1 MLGAGKSRRARLP
14 FPVWTVDAGPA
25 KRGRVSALNV
35 YIDSPCPHAYPHS
48 SSAAG
53 DCVTL
58 LKSIAPPVLSFL
70 ALMALGLIAPTLG
83 RVLDLALPFF
93 GLILL
98 GFVFGKAM
106 DIPETGLAWMHA
118 FIVYLALPALFFNL
132 ISMTPVAE
140 LANWRFILIT
150 SGCTLIA
157 FACGFGIGWFAS
169 GGKIEDATMQGVA
182 GGYSNVGYMGPGL
195 TLATFGAA
203 SVAPTA
209 LIFAFDSAIFFTLTP
224 FLMGIAGGRKTSA
237 LATTLMVARKVFFH
251 PFNIAIALGVL
262 AAWAQWRPPFV
273 VDKMVIWLSGAA
285 APCALFVMGAT
296 VALRPVTKFAPEA
309 PALLAVKLVLHPL
322 LVWGALNLAGG
333 VSQIWVYTA
342 VLMAALPPALN
353 VFVIARQYGVY
364 VERASS
370 IVMAGTVAS
379 VITVT
384 TLLYAFSASP

>member
-1 MLGAGKSRRARLP
+1 MP
-14 FPVWTVDAGPA
+14 FPVWTADAGPA

-35 YIDSPCPHAYPHS
+35 YIDSPCPHAYPHA

-58 LKSIAPPVLSFL
+58 LKSIVPPVLSFL

-98 GFVFGKAM
+98 GFVFAKAM

-150 SGCTLIA
+150 SGCTFIA

-209 LIFAFDSAIFFTLTP
+209 LIFTFDSAIFFTLTP

-237 LATTLMVARKVFFH
+237 LATALMVARKVFFH

>member
-1 MLGAGKSRRARLP
+1 MP
-14 FPVWTVDAGPA
+14 FPVWTADAGPA

-35 YIDSPCPHAYPHS
+35 YIDSPCPHAYPHA

-58 LKSIAPPVLSFL
+58 LKSIVPPVLSFL

-237 LATTLMVARKVFFH
+237 LATALMVARKVFFH

-353 VFVIARQYGVY
+353 VLVIARQYGVY

>member
-1 MLGAGKSRRARLP
+1 MRALN
-14 FPVWTVDAGPA
+14 VYQ
-25 KRGRVSALNV
+25 ALNV
-35 YIDSPCPHAYPHS
+35 YIDSPSPRAYPRAFF
-48 SSAAG
+48 AAEFR
-53 DCVTL
+53 VPFF
-58 LKSIAPPVLSFL
+58 KSIAAPVAGFL
-70 ALMALGLIAPTLG
+70 ALMAVGLFAPALG

-106 DIPETGLAWMHA
+106 DIPEAGLAWMHA

-132 ISMTPVAE
+132 ISVTPLAE

-150 SGCTLIA
+150 SACTLIA
-157 FACGFGIGWFAS
+157 FVCGFGIGWYVS

-209 LIFAFDSAIFFTLTP
+209 LIFTFDSAIFFTLTP
-224 FLMGIAGGRKTSA
+224 FLMGLAGGRKTSVLGTA
-237 LATTLMVARKVFFH
+237 FSVARKVFLH

-262 AAWAQWRPPFV
+262 AAWAQWRPPV
-273 VDKMVIWLSGAA
+273 ALDKMVAWLSGAA
-285 APCALFVMGAT
+285 APCALFVMGVT
-296 VALRPVTKFAPEA
+296 VALRPVTKFSPEA
-309 PALLAVKLVLHPL
+309 PALLAVKLVIHPL
-322 LVWGALNLAGG
+322 MVWSALTLAGG
-333 VSQIWVYTA
+333 MSQMWIYTA

-353 VFVIARQYGVY
+353 VFVIARQYDVY

-370 IVMAGTVAS
+370 LVMAGTVAS

-384 TLLYAFSASP
+384 ALLYAFSATP

>member
-1 MLGAGKSRRARLP
+1 MP
-14 FPVWTVDAGPA
+14 FPVWTADAGPA

-35 YIDSPCPHAYPHS
+35 YIDSPCPHAYPHA

-58 LKSIAPPVLSFL
+58 LKSIVPPVLSFL